1 MDMSARL
8 SLAGAT
14 LLLAACATAPAAR
27 QTWDGLEIHPQKKFD
42 ALYVKPQADFRRYTE
57 ILLDPLQVSF
67 DRNWDPRLGSV
78 SLQEIDTARIRQVLA
93 EEFRQVFAET
103 LSAGGRYRIVTEA
116 GPATLHVVPTIIDL
130 YINAP
135 DMSRQTAGRVISL
148 TVDPGRMTL
157 AADFR
162 DGESGALLA
171 RVVDRKQG
179 MESSTLQITNSVTNI
194 ADARRAMK
202 QWATAIRAGLDA
214 ARAMTPAAGG

>member
-8 SLAGAT
+8 SLAGAA
-14 LLLAACATAPAAR
+14 LLLAACVTAPAAR

-103 LSAGGRYRIVTEA
+103 LSAGGRYRFVTEA

-171 RVVDRKQG
+171 RVVDRKRG